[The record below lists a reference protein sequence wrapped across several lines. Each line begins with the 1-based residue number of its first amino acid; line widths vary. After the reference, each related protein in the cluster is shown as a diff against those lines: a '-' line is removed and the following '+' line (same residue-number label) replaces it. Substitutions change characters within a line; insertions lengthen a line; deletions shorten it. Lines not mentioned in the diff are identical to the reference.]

1 MLTLTSPHRTWA
13 HRLPAGVKLA
23 TLCLWT
29 VLVFHLTG
37 LMLWLAALFVV
48 ALVASGGKDFGLTWA
63 RMLRPLWPFAVVVLL
78 WHLLTRQPVAAT
90 TIILRMGA
98 TIGLANAVTMTTQLA
113 QIIAVITR
121 ATKPLQ
127 RFGLQ
132 PKTLSLSVA
141 LMIRFLPVLLQ
152 RHTQIA
158 EAYRMRSARSPGW
171 RILIP
176 TLLAAL
182 DDADHVAEALRAR
195 GGVG

>member
-63 RMLRPLWPFAVVVLL
+63 RMLRPLWPFAVVVLA
-78 WHLLTRQPVAAT
+78 WHLLTRQPVAAI
-90 TIILRMGA
+90 TIILRMAA

-141 LMIRFLPVLLQ
+141 LMIRFLPVMLQ

-158 EAYRMRSARSPGW
+158 EAFRMRSARSPSW